1 MRSNESN
8 NQATNLAGRAV
19 PPFRR
24 WSGNPCGPAR
34 RVPFGSHY
42 LAETV
47 DDTPRSSVRHLPAA
61 STLNGKREMA
71 RAVGTSCER
80 SSAHTFIWRTYTH
93 LHMYSLSSNR
103 RSAHIAWRIDRYVGA
118 AHPRVEAAL
127 AQHSARHGFSHPHIR
142 KWLRWPRL
150 PQAVPLQPTSECED
164 TYPLEAANSLRDSL
178 A

>member
-1 MRSNESN
+1 MLHGWKASCCARPFFPHPDDASRGPLQEPMPTQQRSHRPATRVN
-8 NQATNLAGRAV
+8 N
-19 PPFRR
+19 
-24 WSGNPCGPAR
+24 
-34 RVPFGSHY
+34 
-42 LAETV
+42 
-47 DDTPRSSVRHLPAA
+47 SSVEFACKA
-61 STLNGKREMA
+61 G
-71 RAVGTSCER
+71 CER

-93 LHMYSLSSNR
+93 LHMYSLSPNR